1 MAKYV
6 IPHKRRQQNPDVRF
20 AYERRLPSPPE
31 KKVYIPP
38 AIRHKRQELEE
49 KMFGPQSRKENPN
62 IIEHKWSHKAVAE
75 HSALKFHA
83 PGDKEI
89 HTYLNENSEAYR
101 EWKEAKRS
109 FGSNPR
115 NDSYFHGK
123 YKKRQNS
130 NDHSR
135 RHMAQ
140 YYEVFKRLNYEYKIL
155 SRGIETFADVCCAPG
170 GFAKAVLDLAPNVVG
185 EGMTINPDRLDVKEN
200 EKAGHDMQL
209 PNSHRWHCFF
219 KDVMERPEEIVFFGG
234 RHKCDFL
241 IVDGNFL
248 FTLAHKKDARSEAS
262 EALAIFKSLE
272 DKDLANHFIT
282 LMQSN
287 QRDKAQEVLSESPFL
302 NRLQVGWVVKHY
314 HGRFRASA
322 ERIIHVNRFLCSKVL
337 VGLQN
342 LRDNCTLMVQNGIRP
357 SQANIWLW
365 GMLIDIFDEVI
376 VIKATLGCHSINS
389 SAYVLCKG
397 YNLEKSRR
405 YAIPMVKTIMRL
417 LEKGCSD
424 WFELVLASEN
434 NPLYHGCNNLK
445 EYLQIKGEQIISIL
459 APSWNTQSKKT
470 AGEQHRAVV

>member
-6 IPHKRRQQNPDVRF
+6 IPHKRRQKNPEVRF
-20 AYERRLPSPPE
+20 AYERRSSPP
-31 KKVYIPP
+31 KKNVYIPP
-38 AIRHKRQELEE
+38 PVRHAMRELEE
-49 KMFGPQSRKENPN
+49 KMFGPQSKKENPN
-62 IIEHKWSHKAVAE
+62 VIEHKWSHKAVAE
-75 HSALKFHA
+75 HSALNFYT
-83 PGDKEI
+83 PGDRVI
-89 HTYLNENSEAYR
+89 HTYLAENSEAYR
-101 EWKEAKRS
+101 EWKQAKKA

-140 YYEVFKRLNYEYKIL
+140 YYEVFKRLNYDYKIL
-155 SRGIETFADVCCAPG
+155 SAGIKTFADVCCAPG
-170 GFAKAVLDLAPNVVG
+170 GFAKAVLDLAPDIVG
-185 EGMTINPDRLDVKEN
+185 EGMTINPDRLDVMEN

-209 PNSHRWHCFF
+209 PNSDRWTCFF
-219 KDVMERPEEIVFFGG
+219 KDVMDRPEEITFFGG
-234 RHKCDFL
+234 WHNCDFL

-248 FTLAHKKDARSEAS
+248 FTLAHKQPACSEAT

-272 DKDLANHFIT
+272 DKDLANNFIT
-282 LMQSN
+282 LMQTN
-287 QRDKAQEVLSESPFL
+287 KRDEAQEVLSESPFL
-302 NRLQVGWVVKHY
+302 NRSQVGWVVKHY
-314 HGRFRASA
+314 YERFRASA
-322 ERIIHVNRFLCSKVL
+322 ERIVHVNRFLCSKVL

-357 SQANIWLW
+357 SQANIWMW

-397 YNLEKSRR
+397 YNLEKAKR
-405 YAIPMVKTIMRL
+405 YAIPMVIRIMRM

-424 WFELVLASEN
+424 WLELVLASEDS
-434 NPLYHGCNNLK
+434 PLYHGCNDLK
-445 EYLQIKGEQIISIL
+445 SYLEMKGEQIIAIL
-459 APSWNTQSKKT
+459 EPSWSTQSKKLRESNI
-470 AGEQHRAVV
+470 GR